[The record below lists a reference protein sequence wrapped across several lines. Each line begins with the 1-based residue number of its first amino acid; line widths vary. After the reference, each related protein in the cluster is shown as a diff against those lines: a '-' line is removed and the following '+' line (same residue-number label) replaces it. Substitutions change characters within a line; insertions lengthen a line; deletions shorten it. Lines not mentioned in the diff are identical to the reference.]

1 MLPTPEGEKGAGLAG
16 RLSGLRFDV
25 AARIMAGAPE
35 EASRG
40 IAAALLTGDRSG
52 IGDGALQA
60 MRDSGL
66 AHLLAI
72 SGLHVGLVAGI
83 LFAVARASLALIGP
97 VAVRYNVKKWAAVA
111 ALLGALAYVLLA
123 GVSVPTQRAYLMTA
137 LVLIAVL
144 LDRTSLS
151 FRLVA
156 VAATV
161 VLLLAPES
169 LLSPSFQ
176 MSFAAAMAL
185 IAIYEALRGGLMRW
199 ASGQTFAMRP
209 TLYLGGVLLTTLV
222 AGFATGPYAM
232 FHFNR
237 IADYGLL
244 ANLLAV
250 PITGLWVM
258 PFGLLALALIPF
270 GAEELALVPMGL
282 GIDAVLWIA
291 EKVAALPGAVT
302 LVPATSGTVLGIIT
316 LGLLWLCIWRRRWR
330 FLGLVPIAA
339 GLALVMVARGPD
351 ILIEGEARLMAARD
365 ETGTLWLSSRQR
377 ARFAGESWLRMGGQE
392 GTNTWPIRD
401 GLAANGMR
409 CDALGCRQ
417 LIRDQWVAFV
427 LDARALTEDCARA
440 DVVISV
446 VPVRKN
452 CPSPHTII
460 DRFDVWRDGGVSI
473 WLEPGGARVSSVREV
488 RGNRPWSRAAPK

>member
-1 MLPTPEGEKGAGLAG
+1 LAG
-16 RLSGLRFDV
+16 WLSGMRYY
-25 AARIMAGAPE
+25 AASRIMAGAE
-35 EASRG
+35 ENPSRG

-52 IGDGALQA
+52 IDDAALQA

-83 LFAVARASLALIGP
+83 IFAVARGGLALIGP
-97 VAVRYNVKKWAAVA
+97 LAVRYNVKKWAAVI
-111 ALLGALAYVLLA
+111 ALVGAFAYVLLA

-137 LVLIAVL
+137 LVLLAVL
-144 LDRTSLS
+144 LDRTSFS

-161 VLLLAPES
+161 VLILAPES

-185 IAIYEALRGGLMRW
+185 IATYEMLRGRLISWM
-199 ASGQTFAMRP
+199 AGQSIAMRP
-209 TLYLGGVLLTTLV
+209 MLYLGGVLLTTLV

-270 GAEELALVPMGL
+270 GAEQIGLVPMGL

-291 EKVAALPGAVT
+291 ERVAALPGAVS

-316 LGLLWLCIWRRRWR
+316 VGLLWLCIWRRRWR
-330 FLGLVPIAA
+330 LIGIAPIAA
-339 GLALVMVARGPD
+339 GLVLAMVARGPD
-351 ILIEGEARLMAARD
+351 ILVDGEARLMAARD
-365 ETGTLWLSSRQR
+365 DTGALWLSSRQR
-377 ARFAGESWLRMGGQE
+377 ARFTGKSWLRLGGQE
-392 GTNTWPIRD
+392 GSNAWPLRE
-401 GLAANGMR
+401 GTAENNMR

-417 LIRDQWVAFV
+417 RIQDQWVAFV
-427 LDARALTEDCARA
+427 LDARALAEDCANA

-446 VPVRKN
+446 VPVRGS
-452 CPSPHTII
+452 CPSAHTVV
-460 DRFDVWRDGGVSI
+460 DRFDVWRNGSVAI
-473 WLEPGGARVSSVREV
+473 WLEPGGARIASVREV
-488 RGNRPWSRAAPK
+488 RGNRPWTRPPR